1 MNLMEFKIACIGDQ
15 MYGDLSLI
23 QNNPNIPPQTQKG
36 FYDSNLTRLLAT
48 GQGNRNLRNPITI
61 TNK

>member
-23 QNNPNIPPQTQKG
+23 QNNPNILPQT
-36 FYDSNLTRLLAT
+36 
-48 GQGNRNLRNPITI
+48 
-61 TNK
+61 